1 MIDRVNIII
10 NCASVVDFETDLGS
24 QIETN
29 VSGVLNLI
37 KFSEECNNV
46 EIFT

>member
-1 MIDRVNIII
+1 MIDHVNVII

-24 QIETN
+24 QVDTN
-29 VSGVLNLI
+29 VTGLLNLI
-37 KFSEECNNV
+37 KFAEECNNV